1 MSVRRGDI
9 YWVDLGT
16 PRGSE
21 QGGRRPALIVQ
32 NDKGNESST
41 TTIIAAITS
50 KKKVSYPFHVE
61 ISAQESGLPQDST
74 VLLEQLLTINK
85 DRLVGRIGSLSSAK
99 MREID
104 RALQVSLGLLSLG
117 DTHNRP

>member
-1 MSVRRGDI
+1 MPVRRGDI

-32 NDKGNESST
+32 NDTGNANSP

-50 KKKVSYPFHVE
+50 RKKGVYPFHVHVRAE
-61 ISAQESGLPQDST
+61 ESGLPQDST
-74 VLLEQLLTINK
+74 ILLEQLLTVNQ
-85 DRLVGRIGSLSSAK
+85 DRLIRRVGSLSAAK
-99 MREID
+99 MKEVD
-104 RALQVSLGLLSLG
+104 KALHVSLGFAPL
-117 DTHNRP
+117 

>member
-1 MSVRRGDI
+1 MLVRRGEI
-9 YWVDLGT
+9 YWVSFDP

-32 NDKGNESST
+32 NDTGNASSS

-50 KKKVSYPFHVE
+50 RIKTPYPFHVN

-74 VLLEQLLTINK
+74 VLLEQLLTFSK
-85 DRLVGRIGSLSSAK
+85 KRLLRRAGCLSTTK
-99 MREID
+99 MRDID
-104 RALQVSLGLLSLG
+104 VALQVSLGLP
-117 DTHNRP
+117 TA